1 MKKGTVIGISIG
13 IGVLVLLKV
22 FQDSIPRITD
32 PLTNIIVFTGLVLSS
47 IIYGVSRSRKNNK

>member
-13 IGVLVLLKV
+13 IGALVFLKV

-32 PLTNIIVFTGLVLSS
+32 PLTNIIVFMGLVVSS
-47 IIYGVSRSRKNNK
+47 IIYGVSRTRKSSK